1 MLPAPSRARLWLLG
15 SAQGSEPRRETF
27 LSAISSGPRSHLAS
41 FPEIINPEGMI
52 HRVLGLCLGSI
63 GACSA
68 PCVPLLPSPTSGG
81 ILVEPPA
88 RAATL
93 GHGSLSTAQRH
104 PPERDPMD
112 TSGGWLHPTAG
123 TCWGSTGI
131 HRAGSTGKRG
141 RAALGTLCFGAGH
154 WCLQEAGVWGEPAWC
169 RKVPV

>member
-1 MLPAPSRARLWLLG
+1 MCSGFAWGASVPVLLRA
-15 SAQGSEPRRETF
+15 F
-27 LSAISSGPRSHLAS
+27 LSFPARPREL
-41 FPEIINPEGMI
+41 
-52 HRVLGLCLGSI
+52 
-63 GACSA
+63 
-68 PCVPLLPSPTSGG
+68 
-81 ILVEPPA
+81 LVEPPA

-93 GHGSLSTAQRH
+93 RHGSLSTAQRH

-131 HRAGSTGKRG
+131 HRVGSTGKRG